1 MAAKIIAVF
10 NQKGGCAKTM
20 TTMQLGGAFGLMG
33 LSTLIVD
40 MDPQGTAAIWSSQA
54 EAETPFPANVISL
67 APMRELMIRELKKF
81 VRDYDVIMID
91 CPPAIDSPIPWAA
104 LQVADIGIIPV
115 IPVLDNVWASVKAKE
130 LAARARQE
138 NAGLQTFFLTSQMR
152 RGNIFSACLEQI
164 RNDPDVPVLDSVLSL
179 RNAYPESQAFGTT
192 VQGLSKS
199 SEASKEVR
207 KLAKEVLGKLQIEV
221 A

>member
-33 LSTLIVD
+33 LNTLIVD

-54 EAETPFPANVISL
+54 ETDAPFPANVISL
-67 APMRELMIRELKKF
+67 APMRELMIKELKKF
-81 VRDYDVIMID
+81 VRDYDVILID
-91 CPPAIDSPIPWAA
+91 CPPAIESPIPWAA

-138 NAGLQTFFLTSQMR
+138 NSTLQTYFLTSQMR

-164 RNDPDVPVLDSVLSL
+164 RNDPDVPVFDSVISL

-199 SEASKEVR
+199 SEASKEIR
-207 KLAKEVLGKLQIEV
+207 KLAKEVLEKLQITES
-221 A
+221 

>member
-1 MAAKIIAVF
+1 
-10 NQKGGCAKTM
+10 M

-33 LSTLIVD
+33 YNTLIVD

-54 EAETPFPANVISL
+54 EVDTPFPANVISL
-67 APMRELMIRELKKF
+67 APMRELMIKELKKF
-81 VRDYDVIMID
+81 VRDYDVILID

-130 LAARARQE
+130 LAARAQRE
-138 NAGLQTFFLTSQMR
+138 NTGLQTYFLISQMR
-152 RGNIFSACLEQI
+152 RGNIFAACLEQI
-164 RNDPDVPVLDSVLSL
+164 KNDPDVPLLEAVISL

-207 KLAKEVLGKLQIEV
+207 KLAKEIIEKLQMQG

>member
-1 MAAKIIAVF
+1 MAAKIIAIF

-20 TTMQLGGAFGLMG
+20 TTMQLGGAFGLMS
-33 LSTLIVD
+33 LNTLIVD
-40 MDPQGTAAIWSSQA
+40 MDPQGTASIWSSQA
-54 EAETPFPANVISL
+54 ESDAPFPANVISL

-81 VRDYDVIMID
+81 IKDYDVILID

-138 NAGLQTFFLTSQMR
+138 NQGLQTFFLTSQMR
-152 RGNIFSACLEQI
+152 RGNIFSACLDLIQ
-164 RNDPDVPVLDSVLSL
+164 NDPDIPLLETVISQ

-199 SEASKEVR
+199 SDASKEVR
-207 KLAKEVLGKLQIEV
+207 KLAKEVLEKLQIKV
-221 A
+221 M

>member
-1 MAAKIIAVF
+1 MPAKIIAVF

-20 TTMQLGGAFGLMG
+20 TTMQLGGALGLMG
-33 LSTLIVD
+33 YNTLIVD

-54 EAETPFPANVISL
+54 EVDTPFPANVISL
-67 APMRELMIRELKKF
+67 APMRELMIKELKKF
-81 VRDYDVIMID
+81 VRDYDVILID

-130 LAARARQE
+130 LAARAQRE
-138 NAGLQTFFLTSQMR
+138 NTGLQTYFLTSQMR
-152 RGNIFSACLEQI
+152 RGNIFTACLEQI
-164 RNDPDVPVLDSVLSL
+164 KNDPDVPLLESVISL

-207 KLAKEVLGKLQIEV
+207 KLAKEVIEKLQMQGR
-221 A
+221 

>member
-1 MAAKIIAVF
+1 MPAKIIAVF

-20 TTMQLGGAFGLMG
+20 TTMQLGGALGLMG
-33 LSTLIVD
+33 YNTLIVD

-54 EAETPFPANVISL
+54 EVDTPFPANVISL
-67 APMRELMIRELKKF
+67 APMRELMIKELKKF
-81 VRDYDVIMID
+81 VRDYDVILID

-130 LAARARQE
+130 LAARAQRE
-138 NAGLQTFFLTSQMR
+138 NTGLQTYFLISQMR
-152 RGNIFSACLEQI
+152 RGNIFTACLEQI
-164 RNDPDVPVLDSVLSL
+164 KNDPDVPLLDSIISL

-192 VQGLSKS
+192 VQGLGKS

-207 KLAKEVLGKLQIEV
+207 RLAKEIIEKLQM
-221 A
+221 

>member
-1 MAAKIIAVF
+1 MAAKIIAIF

-20 TTMQLGGAFGLMG
+20 TTMQLGGAFGLMS
-33 LSTLIVD
+33 LNTLIVD
-40 MDPQGTAAIWSSQA
+40 MDPQGTASIWSSQA
-54 EAETPFPANVISL
+54 ESDAPFPANVISL

-81 VRDYDVIMID
+81 IKDYDVILID

-138 NAGLQTFFLTSQMR
+138 NQGLQTFFLTSQMR
-152 RGNIFSACLEQI
+152 RGNIFSACLELI
-164 RNDPDVPVLDSVLSL
+164 RNDPDIPLLETVISQ

-199 SEASKEVR
+199 SDASKEVR
-207 KLAKEVLGKLQIEV
+207 KLAKEVLEKLQIKV
-221 A
+221 M

>member
-1 MAAKIIAVF
+1 MSAKIIAVF

-20 TTMQLGGAFGLMG
+20 TTMQLGGALGLMG
-33 LSTLIVD
+33 LNTLIVD

-54 EAETPFPANVISL
+54 DSESPFPAKVISL

-81 VRDYDVIMID
+81 VRDYDVILID
-91 CPPAIDSPIPWAA
+91 CPPAIESPIPWAA
-104 LQVADIGIIPV
+104 LQVADIGVIPV

-138 NAGLQTFFLTSQMR
+138 NTGLQTYFLTSQMR
-152 RGNIFSACLEQI
+152 RGNIFAACLEQI
-164 RNDPDVPVLDSVLSL
+164 KNDPDVPMLESVISL

-199 SEASKEVR
+199 SEASKEIR
-207 KLAKEVLGKLQIEV
+207 KLAKEILEKLQLQEV
-221 A
+221 

>member
-1 MAAKIIAVF
+1 MPAKIIAVF

-33 LSTLIVD
+33 YNTLIVD

-54 EAETPFPANVISL
+54 EVDTPFPANVISL
-67 APMRELMIRELKKF
+67 APMRELMIKELKKF
-81 VRDYDVIMID
+81 VRDYDVILID

-130 LAARARQE
+130 LAARAQRE
-138 NAGLQTFFLTSQMR
+138 NTGLQTYFLISQMR
-152 RGNIFSACLEQI
+152 RGNIFAACLEQI
-164 RNDPDVPVLDSVLSL
+164 KNDPDVPLLEAVISL

-207 KLAKEVLGKLQIEV
+207 KLAKEIIEKLQMQG

>member
-1 MAAKIIAVF
+1 MAAKIVAIF

-33 LSTLIVD
+33 LNTLIVD

-54 EAETPFPANVISL
+54 ESDAPFPANVISL

-81 VRDYDVIMID
+81 IKDYDVILID

-138 NAGLQTFFLTSQMR
+138 NEGLQTFFLTSQMR
-152 RGNIFSACLEQI
+152 RGNIFSACLELIQ
-164 RNDPDVPVLDSVLSL
+164 NDPDIPVLETVISQ

-199 SEASKEVR
+199 SDASKEVR
-207 KLAKEVLGKLQIEV
+207 KLAKEVLEKLQIEAV
-221 A
+221 